1 MKNKLPACV
10 GSLVVS
16 LLVCTP
22 SLSATAG
29 ADTSAAEAAVRQ
41 ADSLWAAM
49 AKTGSVDAWM
59 TFYAPDAMVMPPGS
73 PLLSD
78 KEHIRQVVTQLLG
91 QPHLSLSWHPVKV
104 EAAASGDL
112 AYLIGAYELHFDDA
126 HGAPVAD
133 RGKILEIWR
142 RQSDGSWRCSVDTW
156 NSDQAAEAPAQAA
169 AASAAQGMSAAVAA
183 PVPAAAPPAAEPPAT
198 AQAPVHTPAGANSDE
213 PVHYED
219 AIHQYFAEHLAE
231 PGAIRYE
238 EITKPVMGRI
248 TVITGPVLLSESHL
262 SGWIVK
268 ATIDAKNR
276 HGAYVNGATYTFLFR
291 GEKIVHIDAPGH

>member
-1 MKNKLPACV
+1 
-10 GSLVVS
+10 
-16 LLVCTP
+16 
-22 SLSATAG
+22 
-29 ADTSAAEAAVRQ
+29 
-41 ADSLWAAM
+41 
-49 AKTGSVDAWM
+49 
-59 TFYAPDAMVMPPGS
+59 MPPGS

-78 KEHIRQVVTQLLG
+78 KEHIRPVVTQLLG
-91 QPHLSLSWHPVKV
+91 LRHLSLAWHAVKV
-104 EAAASGDL
+104 EVAASGDF

-142 RQSDGSWRCSVDTW
+142 RQPDGSWRCSVDTW
-156 NSDQAAEAPAQAA
+156 NSDQAPDAPAQAA
-169 AASAAQGMSAAVAA
+169 VASAAQGPAAVPA
-183 PVPAAAPPAAEPPAT
+183 PVSAVPPAEPPAS
-198 AQAPVHTPAGANSDE
+198 AQAPAPAAAGANSDE

-219 AIHQYFAEHLAE
+219 TIRQYFQEHLAD
-231 PGAIRYE
+231 PGSIRYE

-268 ATIDAKNR
+268 ATIDAKNG

-291 GEKIVHIDAPGH
+291 GEKIVHIDPPGH

>member
-1 MKNKLPACV
+1 MKNKLPAWV

-16 LLVCTP
+16 LLACNLSLAATP
-22 SLSATAG
+22 GS
-29 ADTSAAEAAVRQ
+29 DTSAAEAAVRQ

-59 TFYAPDAMVMPPGS
+59 TFYATDAVVMPPGS
-73 PLLSD
+73 PILSD
-78 KEHIRQVVTQLLG
+78 KEHIRQVVAQLLG
-91 QPHLSLSWHPVKV
+91 QPHLSLAWHAVKV
-104 EAAASGDL
+104 EVAASGDF
-112 AYLIGAYELHFDDA
+112 AYLIGAYELQFDDA

-156 NSDQAAEAPAQAA
+156 NSDQAEVPLPAA
-169 AASAAQGMSAAVAA
+169 AASATPGASAAVSA
-183 PVPAAAPPAAEPPAT
+183 PVPAAPLAAEPPAS
-198 AQAPVHTPAGANSDE
+198 AQTPSHAPAGATSDE

-219 AIHQYFAEHLAE
+219 AIHQYFQEHLAD
-231 PGAIRYE
+231 PKSIRYE
-238 EITKPVMGRI
+238 EITKPVMGRV
-248 TVITGPVLLSESHL
+248 TVITGPILLSESHL

-268 ATIDAKNR
+268 ATIDAKNG

-291 GEKIVHIDAPGH
+291 GEKILHVDPPGH